1 MQHSVPA
8 TTGKLRVTGSALL
21 LVRPWGIAMPKS
33 QALVLIVTFV
43 MCSAGARADVLSAS
57 CSNIHGVRID
67 DTGRKLETDTDGLT
81 GTTWSYS
88 WDTNS
93 KSATLILQ
101 SGGGTTPTT
110 ETAFV
115 HAMSGGISFV
125 SVLSGATW
133 VHTLYAEGRR
143 LLVSQHSYGL
153 AANGK
158 RLSGKMMT
166 GDCQM
171 TIR

>member
-1 MQHSVPA
+1 MWIVVLGA
-8 TTGKLRVTGSALL
+8 AFAL
-21 LVRPWGIAMPKS
+21 
-33 QALVLIVTFV
+33 
-43 MCSAGARADVLSAS
+43 CNAGAGAEVLSAS

-67 DTGRKLETDTDGLT
+67 DTGKKLETDGDRFT
-81 GTTWSYS
+81 GVTWSYS

-101 SGGGTTPTT
+101 SGGGTAPTT

-125 SVLSGATW
+125 SVLGGATW
-133 VHTLYAEGRR
+133 VHTLYAEGHR
-143 LLVSQHSYGL
+143 LLVSEHSYGL
-153 AANGK
+153 AANGN
-158 RLSGKMMT
+158 RMSGKMMT

-171 TIR
+171 TLR

>member
-1 MQHSVPA
+1 M
-8 TTGKLRVTGSALL
+8 RVIGAVVLST
-21 LVRPWGIAMPKS
+21 
-33 QALVLIVTFV
+33 ALVMGVAV
-43 MCSAGARADVLSAS
+43 ARADVLSAS
-57 CSNIHGVRID
+57 CSNVHGVRID
-67 DTGRKLETDTDGLT
+67 DTGKKLETDTDGFS

-88 WDTNS
+88 WDTKS

-101 SGGGTTPTT
+101 SGGGTAPTT

-115 HAMSGGISFV
+115 HAMAGGISFV

-133 VHTLYAEGRR
+133 VHTLYAEGHR
-143 LLVSQHSYGL
+143 LLVSEHSYGL

-158 RLSGKMMT
+158 RMSGKMMT